1 MANFELATFVD
12 CHDPTLPIN
21 VSKDEIMQLSR
32 VPFTC
37 HDVIVVPDSLFT
49 VQEIPDAMKSCD
61 AHEDGSTELPYSC
74 TAAKIIAGICL
85 IIAYHSHRAPVSPL
99 KKFSR
104 QQHLHC

>member
-99 KKFSR
+99 
-104 QQHLHC
+104 